1 MVAQREVQVF
11 RSFEAAE
18 RADDEYYAGL
28 DPQERLGILLDLVA
42 AYREST
48 GETSDWRPQPDVNMY
63 RVDERDR
70 VTELRDF
77 PQSSVGAPIPLV
89 LADELLAHACE

>member
-1 MVAQREVQVF
+1 MAQREVQIF

-48 GETSDWRPQPDVNMY
+48 GETSERLE
-63 RVDERDR
+63 RVCR
-70 VTELRDF
+70 VTDLSR
-77 PQSSVGAPIPLV
+77 V
-89 LADELLAHACE
+89 